1 MLSVSLMSI
10 AVVLLQTTDLTR
22 VSEERRRCA
31 PRGCTTSGISTASVW
46 VVTPKRAKMSV
57 HYLGIFSII
66 FFYLLILGVGMWAA
80 RKSKGGSSDSEEV
93 MLAGR
98 NIGLLVGV
106 FTMTGSHCLYRALAL
121 RLLSIPPP
129 ALLLSLLITS
139 ASVRSSRACC
149 EPLNTFEAQGRS
161 YVEELGCNCLLV
173 IWPMIL
179 RVTRSHKR
187 TKDVVDYTRFPQPKY
202 VWRPGSARTCWGKFS
217 APQTPYPQSGE
228 EFYF

>member
-1 MLSVSLMSI
+1 
-10 AVVLLQTTDLTR
+10 
-22 VSEERRRCA
+22 
-31 PRGCTTSGISTASVW
+31 
-46 VVTPKRAKMSV
+46 MSV

-106 FTMTGSHCLYRALAL
+106 FTMTGSHCLYRAQAL

-161 YVEELGCNCLLV
+161 YVEELGGNCLLV
-173 IWPMIL
+173 I
-179 RVTRSHKR
+179 
-187 TKDVVDYTRFPQPKY
+187 
-202 VWRPGSARTCWGKFS
+202 
-217 APQTPYPQSGE
+217 
-228 EFYF
+228 